1 MKKGISLALA
11 LLLLLSLA
19 ACGGQKKEV
28 KSVNLDEFYSK
39 LADQFKWGKDDM
51 VDLTDDL
58 LGSYYPGLQKLS
70 PKQMM
75 AKVPK
80 MASSVNELVFV
91 ECKNADDAKKAEKI
105 FQKRIDD
112 QQESGA
118 LYPESLAAWKK
129 AKVCKEGNYVAMIAS
144 AKQQEKI
151 VKNFTALFA

>member
-1 MKKGISLALA
+1 
-11 LLLLLSLA
+11 
-19 ACGGQKKEV
+19 
-28 KSVNLDEFYSK
+28 
-39 LADQFKWGKDDM
+39 M